1 MAVAAPARGRSARHR
16 GPPPERAAPG
26 AAPAAAAAASPG
38 ASSGSSLVAVLLVGI
53 VALNVAALQL
63 NLESQRLEEQK
74 EKLLGENAATASE
87 LSSLAAS
94 ARIEQVAREELGL
107 VEPAQI
113 TYVRIRDGRR

>member
-1 MAVAAPARGRSARHR
+1 MAVAAPARA
-16 GPPPERAAPG
+16 PQRAAPRP
-26 AAPAAAAAASPG
+26 APSAPRRAPRPHSRPR
-38 ASSGSSLVAVLLVGI
+38 VAGGVVWIAVVALLLAGV

-74 EKLLGENAATASE
+74 EKLLGENAAAASE

-94 ARIEQVAREELGL
+94 ARVEQVAREELGL